1 MVRFEWFGP
10 DEQLISGNNEIN
22 IINGQTESI
31 LQFNALKQSHDGTY
45 KCRATIGS
53 TSSNVTRTI
62 SVSGNA
68 WIKIIVL
75 TMIYREY
82 LAAPTIRV
90 TISMGNIMLGQAHE
104 LNCSASGAE
113 KLNPTINYKWTK
125 MNDTGTFTEVGT
137 NSNILSLSPL
147 YLSDAGSY
155 TCEVNITSQDFLT
168 GSITR
173 ENNIGLRIPSE
184 LISLIVD

>member
-1 MVRFEWFGP
+1 
-10 DEQLISGNNEIN
+10 
-22 IINGQTESI
+22 
-31 LQFNALKQSHDGTY
+31 
-45 KCRATIGS
+45 
-53 TSSNVTRTI
+53 
-62 SVSGNA
+62 
-68 WIKIIVL
+68 
-75 TMIYREY
+75 MICREY

-155 TCEVNITSQDFLT
+155 SCEVTITSQGFLI
-168 GSITR
+168 GSITK
-173 ENNIGLRIPSE
+173 ENNTKLEIPSE
-184 LISLIVD
+184 LINFTVYFKFDHKNLEQYPCSTRFC